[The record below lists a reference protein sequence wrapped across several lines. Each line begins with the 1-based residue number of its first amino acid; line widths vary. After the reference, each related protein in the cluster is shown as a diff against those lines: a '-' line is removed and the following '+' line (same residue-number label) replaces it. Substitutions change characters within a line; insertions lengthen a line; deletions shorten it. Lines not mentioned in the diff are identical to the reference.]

1 MDLVLALPLFLE
13 PISEPA
19 LDVLVFFIDFCFM
32 DLSSCCCWVWYPW
45 IYLSPKSVFE
55 LVLTLSNVFEKS
67 CDFLPGFTFVGF
79 AFGTEAAFK
88 LGAFCEVWAFAFGF
102 PRASEVASAFFYAF
116 AGDSWNLSLPKA
128 CSRWSWSNE
137 GPLFDL
143 LGELLLATGL

>member
-88 LGAFCEVWAFAFGF
+88 LGAFCEV
-102 PRASEVASAFFYAF
+102 
-116 AGDSWNLSLPKA
+116 
-128 CSRWSWSNE
+128 
-137 GPLFDL
+137 
-143 LGELLLATGL
+143 